1 MQEHKDR
8 EMEPG
13 ADLRWAVGPGKID
26 TEDLLLVSIVHV
38 AVGSLQAN
46 LQLNR
51 PLH

>member
-1 MQEHKDR
+1 MQEHKDL

-26 TEDLLLVSIVHV
+26 TDDLLLVSMVHV
-38 AVGSLQAN
+38 ALGSWQAK

>member
-13 ADLRWAVGPGKID
+13 AELQWAVGPGKID
-26 TEDLLLVSIVHV
+26 VDDLLLVSMVHV
-38 AVGSLQAN
+38 SMGSWQAN

-51 PLH
+51 PLR